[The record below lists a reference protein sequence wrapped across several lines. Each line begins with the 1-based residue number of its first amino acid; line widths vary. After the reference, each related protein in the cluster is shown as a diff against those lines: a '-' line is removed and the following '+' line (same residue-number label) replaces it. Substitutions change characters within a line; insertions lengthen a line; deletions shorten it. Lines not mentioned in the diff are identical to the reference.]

1 MIYPSLI
8 YKRILTVILMS
19 FIAIGVLTPF
29 VVQAIDINKIVEK
42 NNGENLIISN
52 QFSKVYSSEDIQ
64 EFFEEQN
71 SVLKDYIY
79 QTPAGFY
86 YTASD
91 LLTMYWFML

>member
-19 FIAIGVLTPF
+19 FIAIGVLTTF

-71 SVLKDYIY
+71 S
-79 QTPAGFY
+79 G
-86 YTASD
+86 
-91 LLTMYWFML
+91 